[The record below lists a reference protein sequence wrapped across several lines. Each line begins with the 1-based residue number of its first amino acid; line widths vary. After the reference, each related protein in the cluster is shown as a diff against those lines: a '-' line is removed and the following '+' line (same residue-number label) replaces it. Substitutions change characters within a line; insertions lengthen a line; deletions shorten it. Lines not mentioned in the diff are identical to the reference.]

1 MSHQFQSGASSGSSA
16 IVSGC
21 PRWAIGDY
29 TRERRADGLRHEA
42 AGDRPSVEKLE
53 EWLSEG
59 GAEAT
64 DGCWVEPDGI
74 CQHGH
79 QSWLLLLGM
88 I

>member
-1 MSHQFQSGASSGSSA
+1 MSGRPRCEIGA
-16 IVSGC
+16 
-21 PRWAIGDY
+21 Y
-29 TRERRADGLRHEA
+29 TREPRADGLRHEA
-42 AGDRPSVEKLE
+42 TGDRPSIEQLE

-64 DGCWVEPDGI
+64 DGCWVEPDGV

-79 QSWLLLLGM
+79 QSWLLRLGM